1 MPLSEHEQ
9 RVLDEI
15 AQSLAAEDPKFR
27 AAGKAGSGKAFTARR
42 IRFGVALVIVGLA
55 VLVGGVWLNSIPV
68 GVLGFLI
75 MFGGGVLGVMASQ
88 APQLSSAAD
97 AKGKQSQSSSQ
108 TKNKFEDRL
117 RRRFDQ

>member
-27 AAGKAGSGKAFTARR
+27 AAGKTGSGKAFTVRR
-42 IRFGVALVIVGLA
+42 IRIGVAVVIVGLA
-55 VLVGGVWLNSIPV
+55 VLVGGVWLDSIPV

-88 APQLSSAAD
+88 APQLSTATG

-108 TKNKFEDRL
+108 VKNKFEDRL

>member
-27 AAGKAGSGKAFTARR
+27 VAGKSATGKAFVVRR
-42 IRFGVALVIVGLA
+42 IRFAVALVILGLA
-55 VLVGGVWLNSIPV
+55 VLVGGVWLDNIPV

-88 APQLSSAAD
+88 APQLSAVPGG
-97 AKGKQSQSSSQ
+97 KGKQAQASSNV
-108 TKNKFEDRL
+108 KNKFEDRL